1 MRSKALGWL
10 SWLLCVSL
18 AVVLGASVARGQQEA
33 FDSKAPDSGLVVRR
47 VIITTPSARYTFTR
61 PAGRPVTLSVRTD
74 SGTFNALHD
83 SATFAILADSL
94 AAAPMPAAAP
104 DSGHISFKY
113 WGISALGDSGAH
125 MRLARLSTT
134 HGADIAVAL
143 SNGAWGI
150 VDYLGPQAQEVLAAL
165 RGDSIRPA
173 DSAHV
178 AYETDRIWQQQR
190 PCDRRDSLRVMTTV
204 VMGKTC
210 GHGSR
215 HVLRSSAQP
224 PPLTYPPDL
233 YQAGVTGAV
242 YLGFVVDSM
251 GHVEGPSI
259 EVLTA
264 SHPAFARSCRDNLL
278 HTVFLPAQI
287 DGRKVSEAVSFPCE
301 FTVKGPAK

>member
-1 MRSKALGWL
+1 MCSKALRRL
-10 SWLLCVSL
+10 SWMLCVSL
-18 AVVLGASVARGQQEA
+18 AVTLGASDARGQQEA

-94 AAAPMPAAAP
+94 AAAPAPAAAP
-104 DSGHISFKY
+104 DSEHISFKY

-125 MRLARLSTT
+125 MRLARLSTN
-134 HGADIAVAL
+134 HGADVAVAL
-143 SNGAWGI
+143 YNGAWGI
-150 VDYLGPQAQEVLAAL
+150 VDHLGPQAPEVLAGL

-178 AYETDRIWQQQR
+178 VYETDRIWQRQR

-215 HVLRSSAQP
+215 HVLRSSAPP

-233 YQAGVTGAV
+233 YQAGVTGVV

-251 GHVEGPSI
+251 GHVEMPSI
-259 EVLTA
+259 EVLTP

-301 FTVKGPAK
+301 FTVKGLAK